1 MRVSAALI
9 VSLFGLAACGGRPA
23 YQPESNVNETISVT
37 ASPVAIRGLESD
49 LRNQLVNSRDDP
61 AASVSFNEFG
71 GPRPRTVDADPRI
84 LNAAFDDAQRKAAA
98 LAASVHARLG
108 DPVAVDEVNAADP
121 MPRYGGAPGAQLKG
135 SINASRVTV
144 NGDGPEIV
152 RVTFAITSHA
162 HAPATITVYGMQT
175 SRPAAALP
183 PPTQLSI
190 SISAGGSDALKT
202 VGTWETFVRDAGR
215 RRGVRDADINVG
227 NVNANIVR
235 RPR

>member
-1 MRVSAALI
+1 MRLPAVVALA
-9 VSLFGLAACGGRPA
+9 LLGLAACGRTPA
-23 YQPESNVNETISVT
+23 YQPESNVNETITVT
-37 ASPVAIRGLESD
+37 AAPEAIRGIESD
-49 LRNQLVNSRDDP
+49 LRNQLVNGRDDP
-61 AASVSFNEFG
+61 AASVSFNEYG
-71 GPRPRTVDADPRI
+71 GPRPGTVEADPRI

-98 LAASVHARLG
+98 LAESVHAKLG

-121 MPRYGGAPGAQLKG
+121 MPRYGGAPGAALKG
-135 SINASRVTV
+135 SLNASRVTV

-152 RVTFAITSHA
+152 RVTFAVTSRA
-162 HAPATITVYGMQT
+162 RGPATITVYGMQT
-175 SRPAAALP
+175 SRPVGALA

-215 RRGVRDADINVG
+215 RRGVRDAAINVG